1 MKGTLMTND
10 VANDNLPAA
19 EKRGSPAMTVELRV
33 WWIPQLPMEPFYYPV
48 PHVAAAKLLVNALAR
63 YDLFQLKNKIKPD
76 YCNAG
81 VADWLH
87 PELTGGEWFDFDL
100 EDESDCDEVEAAI
113 AKANVA

>member
-1 MKGTLMTND
+1 M
-10 VANDNLPAA
+10 
-19 EKRGSPAMTVELRV
+19 
-33 WWIPQLPMEPFYYPV
+33 
-48 PHVAAAKLLVNALAR
+48 AAAKLLVNALAE

-81 VADWLH
+81 GADWLH
-87 PELTGGEWFDFDL
+87 LELTGSEWLDIDL